1 MTPEGCISIEIRP
14 RKTNL
19 SQGAHMQEVI
29 KSIQSV
35 EELISL
41 GI

>member
-1 MTPEGCISIEIRP
+1 MTPEGCISIEIGP

-29 KSIQSV
+29 NSFQLA
-35 EELISL
+35 E
-41 GI
+41 